1 MLKHVG
7 RHGDRKV
14 AIVFREI
21 PNEDHMCLV
30 IYPDVLPT
38 HIHNSVMSVLE
49 SAPGQ
54 QATNLADVF
63 HRNLLPDG
71 RNILQTLHAEGMLKK
86 VAANQVILTPTPN
99 TSVKL
104 DEVNKL
110 VKEMESGA
118 EALKRMQEIDQ
129 NQGIVDPAVKRQAEQ
144 AFKRKQLEEHFKAED
159 SELAAQQEMIQEKLA
174 DLCEEIGVDSLKTPY
189 GSASKSIKTRY
200 WTRITRPSK
209 VSPTTPENWIRLS
222 WPRGTTITTTVLR
235 RTARRGVTTFLKTRV
250 QRSVVSRCTTSSAPT
265 RKLLASLVTG
275 RFKTRQR
282 LITRR

>member
-14 AIVFREI
+14 AIIFREI

-38 HIHNSVMSVLE
+38 HIHNSVMKVLE

-71 RNILQTLHAEGMLKK
+71 RNILQTLHSEGMLKK
-86 VAANQVILTPTPN
+86 VATNQVILTPTTT

-110 VKEMESGA
+110 VREMESG
-118 EALKRMQEIDQ
+118 EQALKRMQEIDQ
-129 NQGIVDPAVKRQAEQ
+129 NSGLVDPNVKREAER
-144 AFKRKQLEEHFKAED
+144 AFKRQQLEREAAMRD
-159 SELAAQQEMIQEKLA
+159 SGQSSVQTSDTNALDDRALAANMLA
-174 DLCEEIGVDSLKTPY
+174 QAQRMESEAQGLIAEAARMKKEAERMV
-189 GSASKSIKTRY
+189 
-200 WTRITRPSK
+200 PS
-209 VSPTTPENWIRLS
+209 VSVNNLNS
-222 WPRGTTITTTVLR
+222 SITTEP
-235 RTARRGVTTFLKTRV
+235 AKKGRGRPAKVRV
-250 QRSVVSRCTTSSAPT
+250 GDAV
-265 RKLLASLVTG
+265 
-275 RFKTRQR
+275 
-282 LITRR
+282 

>member
-54 QATNLADVF
+54 QAVNLADVF

-71 RNILQTLHAEGMLKK
+71 RNILQTLHHEGMLKK
-86 VAANQVILTPTPN
+86 INTNQVILTPTPT

-104 DEVNKL
+104 DEVNRL
-110 VKEMESGA
+110 VKEMESGS
-118 EALKRMQEIDQ
+118 EALKRMQELDQ
-129 NQGIVDPAVKRQAEQ
+129 SAGMVAPEVKRQQEQ
-144 AFKRKQLEEHFKAED
+144 EFKRRQLED
-159 SELAAQQEMIQEKLA
+159 AQRA
-174 DLCEEIGVDSLKTPY
+174 GNNYVP
-189 GSASKSIKTRY
+189 
-200 WTRITRPSK
+200 
-209 VSPTTPENWIRLS
+209 PEQS
-222 WPRGTTITTTVLR
+222 
-235 RTARRGVTTFLKTRV
+235 
-250 QRSVVSRCTTSSAPT
+250 TSSALDD
-265 RKLLASLVTG
+265 KSLASNMLMQAKKMESEAQGLINEAARMKKDAERMFPGVTPAAQPVIVEEPAKRRG
-275 RFKTRQR
+275 RPPKQR
-282 LITRR
+282 VTVDAAVQ

>member
-86 VAANQVILTPTPN
+86 VATNQVILTPTPSS
-99 TSVKL
+99 SVKL
-104 DEVNKL
+104 DEVNRL
-110 VKEMESGA
+110 VKEMESG
-118 EALKRMQEIDQ
+118 EQALKRMQEIDQ
-129 NQGIVDPAVKRQAEQ
+129 NSGLVDPNVKREAER
-144 AFKRKQLEEHFKAED
+144 AFKRQQLEKEASQRASGQPVVQATD
-159 SELAAQQEMIQEKLA
+159 GNTLDDRTLAANMLA
-174 DLCEEIGVDSLKTPY
+174 QAQRMEAEAQGLIAEAARMKKEAERMV
-189 GSASKSIKTRY
+189 
-200 WTRITRPSK
+200 PS
-209 VSPTTPENWIRLS
+209 VSVAHA
-222 WPRGTTITTTVLR
+222 TTTTDSTR
-235 RTARRGVTTFLKTRV
+235 RSRGRPAKTRV
-250 QRSVVSRCTTSSAPT
+250 GDAV
-265 RKLLASLVTG
+265 
-275 RFKTRQR
+275 
-282 LITRR
+282 

>member
-14 AIVFREI
+14 AIIFREI

-86 VAANQVILTPTPN
+86 VATNQIILTPTP
-99 TSVKL
+99 TASVKL
-104 DEVNKL
+104 DEINRL
-110 VKEMESGA
+110 VKEMESGT
-118 EALKRMQEIDQ
+118 EAHKRMQEIDK
-129 NQGIVDPAVKRQAEQ
+129 NSGLVDPTVKREAERM
-144 AFKRKQLEEHFKAED
+144 FKRKQLEAD
-159 SELAAQQEMIQEKLA
+159 AARRNAGQPSISVTDNSALDDRSLAANLLEQAKQMENDAQGMINEAARMKKEAERLHPSVTTRRAKTVAVITEKTEA
-174 DLCEEIGVDSLKTPY
+174 TTKR
-189 GSASKSIKTRY
+189 K
-200 WTRITRPSK
+200 SK
-209 VSPTTPENWIRLS
+209 VKQ
-222 WPRGTTITTTVLR
+222 G
-235 RTARRGVTTFLKTRV
+235 AAV
-250 QRSVVSRCTTSSAPT
+250 Q
-265 RKLLASLVTG
+265 
-275 RFKTRQR
+275 
-282 LITRR
+282 

>member
-14 AIVFREI
+14 AIIFREI

-71 RNILQTLHAEGMLKK
+71 RNILQTLHTEGMLKK
-86 VAANQVILTPTPN
+86 VSTNQIILTPTP
-99 TSVKL
+99 TSSVKL

-110 VKEMESGA
+110 VREMESG
-118 EALKRMQEIDQ
+118 EQALKRMKEIDQ
-129 NQGIVDPAVKRQAEQ
+129 NSGLVDPNVKREAERAFKRQA
-144 AFKRKQLEEHFKAED
+144 LEKEAAQRNLGQPAVPSTD
-159 SELAAQQEMIQEKLA
+159 SNALDDRTLAANMLA
-174 DLCEEIGVDSLKTPY
+174 QAQRMEAEAQGLISEAARMKKEAERMV
-189 GSASKSIKTRY
+189 
-200 WTRITRPSK
+200 PS
-209 VSPTTPENWIRLS
+209 VSVNNA
-222 WPRGTTITTTVLR
+222 
-235 RTARRGVTTFLKTRV
+235 TA
-250 QRSVVSRCTTSSAPT
+250 SVVTESAKRSR
-265 RKLLASLVTG
+265 G
-275 RFKTRQR
+275 RPAKARVGDAV
-282 LITRR
+282 